1 MNSSSPRTE
10 SSTAAFSYRP
20 SLNSTRL
27 HGALIRYLLYFEPGV
42 RKATDEEPWASKLLK
57 PVAAE
62 QHQRRWVASCRE
74 RETAIAPVV
83 NTVPDREVSVAVVA
97 HLKHGVEGREYG
109 GGIAD
114 VGIRKCVRAQH
125 VHYRGRQQRGPDAV
139 T

>member
-83 NTVPDREVSVAVVA
+83 NTVPDREVSVAVVV

-114 VGIRKCVRAQH
+114 VRRRWGGCGRSATRRAG
-125 VHYRGRQQRGPDAV
+125 RGSAS
-139 T
+139 

>member
-27 HGALIRYLLYFEPGV
+27 HGALIRYLLDFEPGV

-62 QHQRRWVASCRE
+62 QHQRQVGGLLSRTRDC
-74 RETAIAPVV
+74 
-83 NTVPDREVSVAVVA
+83 DRAGR
-97 HLKHGVEGREYG
+97 KHRT
-109 GGIAD
+109 
-114 VGIRKCVRAQH
+114 RS
-125 VHYRGRQQRGPDAV
+125 
-139 T
+139 